1 MYPHPTGGRH
11 ELGQNFLTDR
21 ATIAAICA
29 AAGNGPGAIVE
40 LGSGDGALT
49 LPLSRLGRPITAVE
63 LDRRRADRLDRRTG
77 EDVTVVHGDL
87 LRHELPRVPH
97 TIVGNIPFHLTTA
110 TLRRI
115 LGQSHWHTAVL
126 VVQWEVARRRA
137 GIGGASQ
144 LTAAWWP
151 WYDFEVL
158 SRVPARAFRPV
169 PSVDGGVLA
178 ITRRAEPLVR
188 ERARY
193 QDFVRQV
200 FTGRGHG
207 LGQILPRTGRIG
219 RADAATWLR
228 ANGIRA
234 DALPK
239 QLTAEHWASLWTVT
253 ALSRR

>member
-1 MYPHPTGGRH
+1 MYRHSEGGRH

-29 AAGNGPGAIVE
+29 AAGRGPGAIVE
-40 LGSGDGALT
+40 LGPGDGALP

-63 LDRRRADRLDRRTG
+63 LDGRRAHRLDRRTG
-77 EDVTVVHGDL
+77 EDVTVVHGDIL
-87 LRHELPRVPH
+87 HHEFPRVPH

-115 LGQSHWHTAVL
+115 LRQPHWHTAVL

-151 WYDFEVL
+151 WYAFDVL

-188 ERARY
+188 DRARY
-193 QDFVRQV
+193 QEFVRQV

-219 RADAATWLR
+219 RADAANWLR

-239 QLTAEHWASLWTVT
+239 QLTAEHWASLWA
-253 ALSRR
+253 ALSRG